1 MSVRED
7 TSDYRTLL
15 LSGVPLLDTRSPVE
29 FEKGAFPTA
38 QNIPLM
44 SDDERHLVGIRYKES
59 GQQSAIELGNE
70 LVSGDGRQQRLDA
83 WCNFARNNCE
93 GYLYCFRGGL
103 RSQTVQAWMQE
114 CGAHYPLVKG
124 GYKAMRRFLLEELP
138 RCLDLA
144 KLVLIS
150 GKTGTGKTRVI
161 DALESAIDLEGIA
174 RHRGSTFGRLLIEQP
189 TQISFENTLITQFLQ
204 KLESGYPTLFLEDE
218 GHLIGRVALPD
229 DLRLAMKAAPMLVV
243 EEPIPSR
250 VGVVVDDYVIDLGRR
265 FEAHF
270 PGFGPLQHAQRL
282 REDVAKIRKRLGG
295 ALHQQVDQQI
305 QDAFALQLHTGDLAA
320 HGQWIETLLLQY
332 YDPMYEYQLSRR
344 EGKVL
349 YVGDR
354 AAVIDAAQSEKWS
367 TA

>member
-7 TSDYRTLL
+7 ISDYRALL

-38 QNIPLM
+38 LNIPLM
-44 SDDERHLVGIRYKES
+44 NNDERHLVGIRYKES

-70 LVSGDGRQQRLDA
+70 LVSGDNRQRRLDA
-83 WCNFARNNCE
+83 WCDFARNNRE

-114 CGAHYPLVKG
+114 CGAPYPLVKG

-138 RCLDLA
+138 RSLNLTQ
-144 KLVLIS
+144 LILIS

-161 DALESAIDLEGIA
+161 DALTSAMDLEGIA

-189 TQISFENTLITQFLQ
+189 TQINFENTLITQLLQ
-204 KLESGYPTLFLEDE
+204 KLDSEISTLFLEDE
-218 GHLIGRVALPD
+218 GHLIGRVALPE
-229 DLRLAMKAAPMLVV
+229 DLRLAMQAAPMLVV
-243 EEPIPSR
+243 EESIASR
-250 VGVVVDDYVIDLGRR
+250 VAVVVDDYVVDLGRR
-265 FEAHF
+265 FEDRF
-270 PGFGPLQHAQRL
+270 PGSGPSQHAQRL
-282 REDVAKIRKRLGG
+282 REDLAKIRKRLGG
-295 ALHQQVDQQI
+295 ALHSQVDQQI
-305 QDAFALQLHTGDLAA
+305 QDAFTLQLQTDDLAA
-320 HGQWIETLLLQY
+320 HGQWIKTLLLQY
-332 YDPMYEYQLSRR
+332 YDPMYEYQLNRR

-354 AAVIDAAQSEKWS
+354 AAVIDAARSKEWS